1 MSPIPAPLSFAD
13 IKSIE
18 ISEKLQHFD
27 RDGGLADRCAK
38 IADIIAGFERQ
49 IIVSFW
55 ANHNG
60 NSAPHLRVSGDMLEK
75 QLVEGQ
81 TYIIAKFHNPR
92 GQQWADTACRFAW
105 RARRA
110 GQGLGMLLS
119 NLSAA
124 YAETVQLILHAGIE
138 DKRELG
144 MILST
149 NTHMALMEAEL
160 LTSFD
165 EKVTAFLAMRDRQ
178 NIATAFQTTVASDM
192 QSASDIGAKLA
203 GQTQAVSLAAR
214 SMLQNAS
221 EVAAAAEQSALSM
234 REAAH
239 TAAGLI
245 CAIDTTRQEVEE
257 AATITDRASQEA
269 DAAVDLSR
277 TLSGHAEMIESILA
291 MIRDVA
297 GQTNLLALN
306 ATIEAARAG
315 DAGRG
320 FAVVAQEVKSLANQT
335 ARATEDITS
344 KIAAIQSATRLS
356 VAANQSIR
364 ATVVEVKAVATRI
377 RDSMDEQAQTVIS
390 ITAAVDE
397 TALAA
402 DSMAGNI
409 SAIREHTHHVVDEII
424 RLERGFGSIN
434 DSFVTLSKSAEEFT
448 RKMA

>member
-1 MSPIPAPLSFAD
+1 MSPIPAPLSFGD
-13 IKSIE
+13 IESIE
-18 ISEKLQHFD
+18 IREKLQHFD

-49 IIVSFW
+49 IIASFW
-55 ANHNG
+55 ANHND

-75 QLVEGQ
+75 QLTEGQ

-105 RARRA
+105 RARRS
-110 GQGLGMLLS
+110 GQDLGMVLS

-149 NTHMALMEAEL
+149 NTHMALLEAEL

-165 EKVTAFLAMRDRQ
+165 EKVTAVQAMRDRQ

-192 QSASDIGAKLA
+192 QSASDIGVQLA
-203 GQTQAVSLAAR
+203 GQTQEVSLAAR

-277 TLSGHAEMIESILA
+277 NDRI
-291 MIRDVA
+291 DF
-297 GQTNLLALN
+297 
-306 ATIEAARAG
+306 G
-315 DAGRG
+315 DDPRRG
-320 FAVVAQEVKSLANQT
+320 GANQF
-335 ARATEDITS
+335 
-344 KIAAIQSATRLS
+344 
-356 VAANQSIR
+356 
-364 ATVVEVKAVATRI
+364 
-377 RDSMDEQAQTVIS
+377 
-390 ITAAVDE
+390 
-397 TALAA
+397 
-402 DSMAGNI
+402 AGI
-409 SAIREHTHHVVDEII
+409 EC
-424 RLERGFGSIN
+424 N
-434 DSFVTLSKSAEEFT
+434 D
-448 RKMA
+448 